1 MFNLQR
7 DLLAPSQ
14 ETKMLDGKENIIAT
28 SERDRK
34 EKTGFITVKEN
45 GITLP
50 KKTQRNRIKS
60 VPLGKTV
67 FLIGYYY
74 YQNLFPLLGAFT

>member
-50 KKTQRNRIKS
+50 EKIGSK
-60 VPLGKTV
+60 V
-67 FLIGYYY
+67 FHLESQY
-74 YQNLFPLLGAFT
+74 F

>member
-50 KKTQRNRIKS
+50 KNNRIKS
-60 VPLGKTV
+60 VPLGKSV

-74 YQNLFPLLGAFT
+74 

>member
-50 KKTQRNRIKS
+50 EKNRIKS
-60 VPLGKTV
+60 VPLGKSV

-74 YQNLFPLLGAFT
+74 

>member
-50 KKTQRNRIKS
+50 EKKIGSK
-60 VPLGKTV
+60 V
-67 FLIGYYY
+67 FHLESQY
-74 YQNLFPLLGAFT
+74 F